1 MSEMPGFLA
10 NPELDFL
17 LFGGKG
23 GVGKTT
29 AAAASGLY
37 LAAQRPERKVLVIST
52 DPAHS
57 LSDSFGQPIGDRI
70 TQIEGAPN
78 LFGLEIDAP
87 RRMEEFKA
95 KHWDELETAAWRG
108 TILDRDDIS
117 EFLSLSLPGL
127 DEMMAVIE
135 IADIIASREYGLV
148 ILDTAPTGHTIKL
161 LELPDLMLQWLSV
174 LKLMQSKYRYIVF
187 KLTGRRPH
195 DKVDDFLRE
204 QLANVRRVKYLFT
217 NRKSTR
223 FVPVTIP
230 EEMAIEETQ
239 RLLAALHRLNV
250 PVETI
255 VVNRV
260 AAESHCPF
268 CRTRHE
274 GQRGCLQEI
283 GQRFSSYSLVK
294 VPLLPHELQGK
305 ERLEGYAQAMLGREL
320 PQTVSAKP
328 VPAKS
333 LAGSRWRGLDQA
345 ELILFGGKGGVGK
358 TTTAVA
364 TALHLNSTS
373 AGKKTLIFSTDPAHS
388 LSDSLQQEI
397 GDKVTPVRRVDGLFA
412 LELNPAR
419 LLHEL
424 KQGYRETIAETFD
437 SFLGEGV
444 DLPYDRAIMEELI
457 NATPPGIDELM
468 GLMKIM
474 DFMEAGEFDRY
485 ILDMAPTGHALRFLE
500 LPDIIREWLKTA
512 LRLILKYR
520 GVARAQLDKTAEL
533 LLRWSKQ
540 LRLVERLLRDPQ
552 RCQFVCVTIPEAMSL
567 AETRRLVQRLA
578 GLRVAC
584 REVIVNMVIPPTDCR
599 FCSAKRWQQQGRL
612 KELGS
617 FDLELTEVPLFPKQ
631 IVGLEAL
638 GEAASAIYTNRRR
651 EESVPSQPKWLNLL
665 AWLPVWKP
673 AHRYEEV

>member
-1 MSEMPGFLA
+1 MPGFLA

-29 AAAASGLY
+29 AAAASSLY
-37 LAAQRPERKVLVIST
+37 LADQRPERKVLVIST

-57 LSDSFGQPIGDRI
+57 LSDSFDQPIGDRI
-70 TQIEGAPN
+70 TRIKGVAN
-78 LFGLEIDAP
+78 LFALEMDAP
-87 RRMEEFKA
+87 RRMAEFKA
-95 KHWDELETAAWRG
+95 KHWDELETTAWRG

-161 LELPDLMLQWLSV
+161 LELPDLMLQWLGV

-195 DKVDDFLRE
+195 DKVDDFLRQ
-204 QLANVRRVKYLFT
+204 QLANVRRVKALFT

-239 RLLAALHRLNV
+239 RLLDALYRLNV

-260 AAESHCPF
+260 AADSQCPF

-274 GQRGCLQEI
+274 SQRGCLQEI
-283 GQRFSSYSLVK
+283 EQRFSPYSLVK
-294 VPLLPHELQGK
+294 VPLLPQELQGK
-305 ERLEGYAQAMLGREL
+305 ERLQDYVRAMLGQEL
-320 PQTVSAKP
+320 PQALP
-328 VPAKS
+328 IEPMPAMP
-333 LAGSRWRGLDQA
+333 LAHSHWRDLDRT

-358 TTTAVA
+358 TTSAVA
-364 TALHLNSTS
+364 TALHLNAIS
-373 AGKKTLIFSTDPAHS
+373 AGKRTLIFSTDPAHS

-397 GDKVTPVRRVDGLFA
+397 GDKVTPVMGVDGLFA
-412 LELNPAR
+412 LELDPAR
-419 LLHEL
+419 LLAEL
-424 KQGYRETIAETFD
+424 KQQYREAIAEAFD

-474 DFMEAGEFDRY
+474 DFMEADEFDRY

-500 LPDIIREWLKTA
+500 LPDIIREWLNTG
-512 LRLILKYR
+512 LRLVLKYR
-520 GVARAQLDKTAEL
+520 EVARAQIDKTAEV
-533 LLRWSKQ
+533 LLRWSRQ
-540 LRLVERLLRDPQ
+540 LRLVEGLLCDPQ
-552 RCQFVCVTIPEAMSL
+552 RCQFVCVTIPEAMPL

-584 REVIVNMVIPPTDCR
+584 REVIVNMVVPATDCR
-599 FCSAKRWQQQGRL
+599 FCWTKRWQQQSRL
-612 KELGS
+612 RELGS

-638 GEAASAIYTNRRR
+638 GEAASAIYTSRRR
-651 EESVPSQPKWLNLL
+651 EESVPSQPKWPSLL
-665 AWLPVWKP
+665 AWLPAWKP